1 MARQSEPKTE
11 SRMKRRIVQ
20 ISAAVGSASL
30 IAGIA
35 ELARRRWM
43 QRRPRTLAARLH
55 LRT

>member
-1 MARQSEPKTE
+1 
-11 SRMKRRIVQ
+11 MKRRIVQ

-35 ELARRRWM
+35 ELVRRRWM